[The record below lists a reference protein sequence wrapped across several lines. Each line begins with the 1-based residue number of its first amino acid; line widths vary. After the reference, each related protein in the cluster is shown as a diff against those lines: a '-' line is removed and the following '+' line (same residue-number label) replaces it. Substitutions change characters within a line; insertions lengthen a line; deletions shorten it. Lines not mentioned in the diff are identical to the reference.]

1 MEALPHDY
9 SVIASAEATGNVVV
23 SGTGLPPLH
32 TGPPVQ
38 FGGPGGQWSPE
49 TMLVAAAADCY
60 ILTFRAIARASH
72 LPWTALRC
80 AAEGRLDRV
89 DGVTRFTGLVVRA
102 LLTVPAG
109 TDGEKARRLL
119 AKAETSCLIANSL
132 AFTPTLSCEI
142 ATAEDEEIVIGQ
154 PEKESLESPSWR

>member
-1 MEALPHDY
+1 MR
-9 SVIASAEATGNVVV
+9 ATTAGADGSFRVDVPGRGRATLVV
-23 SGTGLPPLH
+23 SADGYATTWWWGADP
-32 TGPPVQ
+32 
-38 FGGPGGQWSPE
+38 
-49 TMLVAAAADCY
+49 AAPIEIRLSREARLAGRVVSAADG
-60 ILTFRAIARASH
+60 A
-72 LPWTALRC
+72 P
-80 AAEGRLDRV
+80 V
-89 DGVTRFTGLVVRA
+89 PGLVVRA